1 MTVRINKPTFDLR
14 EKFSSLTK
22 KVGLVGARLL
32 ASENVYDARSV
43 LNAGRKNMIINGAMT
58 INQRYGTASYVVP
71 NATGGSYTLD
81 RWAVNEATDGAVNVN
96 MDGDPRSGNG
106 TNSDVQEF
114 YRAMQLACTNGDA
127 SISTTQNT
135 HFFQNIEGYNITHL
149 QWGTVRAAP
158 VTLSFWVKCNVP
170 GIYCVGLEN
179 SATDRSCIR
188 EYEVKPGYRWQ
199 KVVLTFPGCQDGV
212 WDNANGVGIR
222 LRFCLATGDSYND
235 GVDGIWGTTDELA
248 TPNQTNWMINSNS
261 RYFIT
266 GVQLEK
272 GRTATEY
279 EHRSYG
285 EELALCQR
293 YYQQYGRDGASIGR
307 LIGSGNGSSTML
319 TTFIYY
325 QPMRDVPVPNYF
337 GGGVDGGS
345 FNAYAG
351 NTTTSSTAPNYAN
364 PGIQSIFLNINGSS
378 SHPNSAYWVDLG
390 TNTNQL
396 GLTLDAEL

>member
-14 EKFSSLTK
+14 EKLASLTK

-114 YRAMQLACTNGDA
+114 YLAMQLACTNGDA

-248 TPNQTNWMINSNS
+248 TPNQTNWMIDSNS

-272 GRTATEY
+272 GRTATEF

-293 YYQQYGRDGASIGR
+293 YFYNFAKGETFNIIA
-307 LIGSGNGSSTML
+307 NGFAN
-319 TTFIYY
+319 TTSNALFHF
-325 QPMRDVPVPNYF
+325 QHPVPMRAAP
-337 GGGVDGGS
+337 
-345 FNAYAG
+345 
-351 NTTTSSTAPNYAN
+351 TTSGISGSWQVIDGTSHNISSFTAATDATTSTAR
-364 PGIQSIFLNINGSS
+364 
-378 SHPNSAYWVDLG
+378 VDAAA
-390 TNTNQL
+390 T
-396 GLTLDAEL
+396 GLTVGRGCMLRNNNDANATFGFQAEL

>member
-14 EKFSSLTK
+14 EKLASLTK
-22 KVGLVGARLL
+22 KVGLVGVRLL

-58 INQRYGTASYVVP
+58 INQRYGTTSYTVP

-106 TNSDVQEF
+106 TNSNVQEF
-114 YRAMQLACTNGDA
+114 YRAMQIACTNGDA
-127 SISTTQNT
+127 SISTNQNT

-212 WDNANGVGIR
+212 WDTANGVGIR
-222 LRFCLATGDSYND
+222 LRFCLATGDDYND

-272 GRTATEY
+272 GRTATEF

-293 YYQQYGRDGASIGR
+293 YYVEIGNAVSPLAVSVTSRAAATKVMGIHLPVAMRAVPTVGTTGYVRISKSGSYQESNSSLVIDGITP
-307 LIGSGNGSSTML
+307 N
-319 TTFIYY
+319 IYL
-325 QPMRDVPVPNYF
+325 
-337 GGGVDGGS
+337 GESGVDLSIWWNSNLSVVANSPNDVYGGFS
-345 FNAYAG
+345 AG
-351 NTTTSSTAPNYAN
+351 AGFS
-364 PGIQSIFLNINGSS
+364 
-378 SHPNSAYWVDLG
+378 
-390 TNTNQL
+390 
-396 GLTLDAEL
+396 AEL

>member
-14 EKFSSLTK
+14 EKLASLTK

-43 LNAGRKNMIINGAMT
+43 LNVGRKNMIINGAMT
-58 INQRYGTASYVVP
+58 INQRYGTASAVVP

-106 TNSDVQEF
+106 TNSNVQEF

-179 SATDRSCIR
+179 NATDRSCIR
-188 EYEVKPGYRWQ
+188 EYEVKPGYKWQ

-212 WDNANGVGIR
+212 WDNENGVGIR
-222 LRFCLATGDSYND
+222 LRFCLAVGDTYND

-272 GRTATEY
+272 GRTATEF

-293 YYQQYGRDGASIGR
+293 YYNRV
-307 LIGSGNGSSTML
+307 GSGNTFHGRMNGGSIADYSYSFPSEMRIAPQGGSS
-319 TTFIYY
+319 
-325 QPMRDVPVPNYF
+325 
-337 GGGVDGGS
+337 
-345 FNAYAG
+345 FN
-351 NTTTSSTAPNYAN
+351 TA
-364 PGIQSIFLNINGSS
+364 
-378 SHPNSAYWVDLG
+378 SAEYGAV
-390 TNTNQL
+390 
-396 GLTLDAEL
+396 GLTVSNVTVTDTGTHTAIIRASFSNSGTSGYGAYLKLTGTTYVEFDAEL